1 MDPAAE
7 WPAVALAL
15 DAVMVAASVRG
26 RREIA
31 ADDFM
36 LGPQTTALEPDE
48 LLVEV
53 VVPVGDEGVRLRGGD
68 PEEWVTSRW
77 SERPVRPARWPSLA
91 PAPGPSG

>member
-1 MDPAAE
+1 
-7 WPAVALAL
+7 
-15 DAVMVAASVRG
+15 MVAASVRG

-31 ADDFM
+31 ADDFL

-53 VVPVGDEGVRLRGGD
+53 VVPVGDEGFGFAEVTRRGVGD
-68 PEEWVTSRW
+68 FALVGAACQASAV
-77 SERPVRPARWPSLA
+77 SSLA